1 MPFSGRLG
9 FQFVQDT
16 TPAEPEW
23 YELSK
28 TDVSNVVSTFSLTG
42 TRSYT
47 SYDIGSTIWN
57 GQGAYRGPVAGP
69 NGNVYLCPSAKST
82 NSILEYDPVNQVATE
97 IDSGET
103 LSGNPK
109 YIAGALGPDNKIYWA
124 PHSMDKFLIY
134 DVDAGTFEL
143 QDWGITFSGFN
154 CEFARFA
161 GDKLYCIGSPANA
174 VIVNTTANTA
184 VESNLG
190 LSLGTNN
197 AKYVSGVRSIA
208 DDCIYAG
215 GYDNGYI
222 LKIDP
227 TTDTATQNN
236 YGGTYNNKSQ
246 GITNGKN
253 GNLYIMAHT
262 GSNAYEFDPVAN
274 TLTAISGATTTMGAA
289 MGTDGNVYAGAWSST
304 NFMDVTIPSITTNP
318 SYMPNGQQRWGSISI
333 GNTILQFGHSNT
345 HVAHIDAAGSGDG
358 EDLLQKITLTNY
370 YNKDR

>member
-9 FQFVQDT
+9 FQFLQDS
-16 TPAEPEW
+16 TPAVPEW
-23 YELSK
+23 YQLSK

-42 TRSYT
+42 TRSFT
-47 SYDIGSTIWN
+47 TFDIGGTIWN
-57 GQGAYRGPVAGP
+57 TTGAYRGPVAAP

-109 YIAGALGPDNKIYWA
+109 YIAGALGPDNKIYW
-124 PHSMDKFLIY
+124 PPYSMDKFLIY

-143 QDWGITFSGFN
+143 QDWGLTFSGFK

-161 GDKLYCIGSPANA
+161 GDKLYCIGDPSDA

-184 VESNLG
+184 VNSNLG
-190 LSLGTNN
+190 ITLGTTS

-215 GYDNGYI
+215 GYNSGYI

-227 TTDTATQNN
+227 TTDTAYQNN

-246 GITNGKN
+246 GIANGKN
-253 GNLYIMAHT
+253 GNLYIMAHV
-262 GSNAYEFDPVAN
+262 GSNTYEFNPTAN
-274 TLTAISGATTTMGAA
+274 TLTAISGGTQTMGAA
-289 MGTDGNVYAGAWSST
+289 MGTDGNVYAGSWSST
-304 NFMDVTIPSITTNP
+304 NFMDVTIPSLTTNP
-318 SYMPNGQQRWGSISI
+318 TYMPTGAQRWGSISI
-333 GNTILQFGHSNT
+333 GNTILQFGHSAT
-345 HVAHIDAAGSGDG
+345 TVAHIDAAGSGDG